1 MHCHKKQGS
10 ALLLLIPVP
19 RNLFNFITF
28 NKAKRNLQSVIQ
40 SAFVNTLQKYKK
52 AHKIDF

>member
-28 NKAKRNLQSVIQ
+28 NKVKRNLQSVIQ